1 MLQAPI
7 RGAAPGSARS
17 CAGARFRG
25 HVASTN
31 GPGSV
36 RAWTASPTARHWWGG
51 HWARRL
57 AAAAGSRDL
66 RYMNFVVLVPAQ
78 ASAGRSFRKDLCNCT
93 GIRNS
98 MCVSLTRPRT
108 SRGGRLPS
116 EQPAPLHACAG
127 QLCCGLAGL
136 IGHSSKCSRCPG
148 PGPAFEAATSVSE
161 WRALRETGAP
171 ASVGVDV
178 VEGSALCLRSEG
190 RLAFDMRRRTM
201 PPMVDDVSLG
211 VPGLGGSAFS
221 SSAMT

>member
-108 SRGGRLPS
+108 SRGGACLLSSR
-116 EQPAPLHACAG
+116 PLCMHV
-127 QLCCGLAGL
+127 Q
-136 IGHSSKCSRCPG
+136 
-148 PGPAFEAATSVSE
+148 V
-161 WRALRETGAP
+161 
-171 ASVGVDV
+171 
-178 VEGSALCLRSEG
+178 
-190 RLAFDMRRRTM
+190 
-201 PPMVDDVSLG
+201 
-211 VPGLGGSAFS
+211 
-221 SSAMT
+221 SSAAGSPGSSGILPGAQDVRGRARRSKPRHPSPSGELCEKLAHPPAWAWMSSRVRRCVCVPRADSHSICVDAPCHLWWTMSVWGCQGSVARRFRAAR